1 MKINL
6 MKLKVRDL
14 VQGYYE
20 DAATSK
26 VSAWNGNLD
35 VRPEYQRE
43 YVYDD
48 KQRDSVINTVL
59 HGFPLNIM
67 YFVDRGENVE
77 GARYEVLDGQQR
89 IISICRFKTLSALS
103 VKLPAPTGGSNAV
116 NFPNLFDEQQEA
128 FLDYELQVYVCEGT
142 EKEKIEWFEVINIAG
157 EKLEKQEIRNAVLH
171 SAWLTDAK
179 SAFSRR
185 NGAVNKKYGK
195 YFSGDVI
202 RQKYLE
208 TAFRW
213 NADAEGIQ
221 DKDIET
227 AIRRYMMNHSS
238 DKNADALWK
247 YIENV
252 FDWVEKTFG
261 KFDKTMNGV
270 EWGYLYNKHKD
281 DSLDP
286 VEIQKQIETLM
297 ADDEVQ
303 KKSAIYEYI
312 LTGEKKVLNLRS
324 FSEKDKITM
333 YKRQKGLCAI
343 CGKPFDIKDMR
354 GDHVIPWSKG
364 GVTDISNGQM
374 LCVTCNLAK
383 SDH

>member
-1 MKINL
+1 MIIN
-6 MKLKVRDL
+6 MIKLKVRDL
-14 VQGYYE
+14 VKGYCE
-20 DAATSK
+20 DDTTSK
-26 VSAWNGNLD
+26 VTAWGGNLD

-48 KQRDSVINTVL
+48 QKRDSVINTVL

-67 YFVDRGENVE
+67 YFVDRGADAK

-89 IISICRFKTLSALS
+89 IISICRFKTISAIS
-103 VKLPAPTGGSNAV
+103 VKLPAATGGFNIV
-116 NFPNLFDEQQEA
+116 NYPNLFDEQQEA
-128 FLDYELQVYVCEGT
+128 FLNYELQVYICEGT
-142 EKEKIEWFEVINIAG
+142 EKEKIDWFEVINIAG

-179 SAFSRR
+179 SVFSRR

-195 YFSGDVI
+195 YLSGDVI

-213 NADAEGIQ
+213 HADAEGIRG
-221 DKDIET
+221 KDMENV
-227 AIRRYMMNHSS
+227 IRQYMMNHSD
-238 DKNADALWK
+238 DKNADVLWK
-247 YIENV
+247 YTENV

-261 KFDKTMNGV
+261 GFDKTMNGV

-281 DSLDP
+281 DTLDP
-286 VEIQKQIETLM
+286 EEIQKRIAELM

-312 LTGEKKVLNLRS
+312 LTDEKKVLNLRT
-324 FSEKDKITM
+324 FSERDKITM
-333 YKRQKGLCAI
+333 YNRQKGLCAI
-343 CGKPFDIKDMR
+343 CGKPFEMKEMH
-354 GDHVIPWSKG
+354 GDHIIPWSKG
-364 GVTDISNGQM
+364 GKTDLSNGQM
-374 LCVTCNLAK
+374 LCTTCNLAK
-383 SDH
+383 SDK

>member
-1 MKINL
+1 MIIN
-6 MKLKVRDL
+6 MIKLKVRDL
-14 VQGYYE
+14 VEGYHE
-20 DAATSK
+20 DDATSK
-26 VSAWNGNLD
+26 VTAWGGNLD

-48 KQRDSVINTVL
+48 QKRDSVINTVL

-67 YFVDRGENVE
+67 YFVDRGENVP

-89 IISICRFKTLSALS
+89 IISICRFKTVSAIS
-103 VKLPAPTGGSNAV
+103 VKLPAPTGGYNIV
-116 NFPNLFDEQQEA
+116 NFPNLFDEQQDA
-128 FLDYELQVYVCEGT
+128 FLDYELQVYICEGT
-142 EKEKIEWFEVINIAG
+142 EQEKIEWFEVINIAG

-195 YFSGDVI
+195 YFAGDVI

-213 NADAEGIQ
+213 HADAEGIQ
-221 DKDIET
+221 GKDIET
-227 AIRRYMMNHSS
+227 VIRQYMMNHSS

-247 YIENV
+247 YTEDV
-252 FDWVEKTFG
+252 FNWVEKTFG

-270 EWGYLYNKHKD
+270 EWGYLYNRHKD
-281 DSLDP
+281 DTLDP
-286 VEIQKQIETLM
+286 AEVQKQIAKLM

-312 LTGEKKVLNLRS
+312 LTGEKKVLNLRT
-324 FSEKDKITM
+324 FSERDKITM
-333 YKRQKGLCAI
+333 YNRQKGLCAI
-343 CGKPFDIKDMR
+343 CGKPFDMKDMH
-354 GDHVIPWSKG
+354 GDHIVPWSKG
-364 GVTDISNGQM
+364 GITDLSNGQM
-374 LCVTCNLAK
+374 LCTTCNLAK
-383 SDH
+383 SSH

>member
-14 VQGYYE
+14 VQGYNE
-20 DAATSK
+20 DDATSK
-26 VSAWNGNLD
+26 VSAWGGNLD

-67 YFVDRGENVE
+67 YFVDRGENAE

-89 IISICRFKTLSALS
+89 IISICRFKSNSAVS
-103 VKLPAPTGGSNAV
+103 VKLPAPTGGYNIV
-116 NFPNLFDEQQEA
+116 NYPNLFDEFQEA
-128 FLDYELQVYVCEGT
+128 FLNYELQVYVCEGT

-185 NGAVNKKYGK
+185 NGAANKKYGK

-213 NADAEGIQ
+213 NADAEGFQ
-221 DKDIET
+221 DKDTESV
-227 AIRRYMMNHSS
+227 IRQYMMKHSS
-238 DKNADALWK
+238 DKNANALWK
-247 YIENV
+247 YIEDV
-252 FDWVEKTFG
+252 FNWVEKTFG

-286 VEIQKQIETLM
+286 ADIQKQIAKLM

-303 KKSAIYEYI
+303 KKSAIYEYV

-324 FSEKDKITM
+324 FSERDKITM
-333 YKRQKGLCAI
+333 YNRQKGLCAI

-354 GDHVIPWSKG
+354 GDHVVPWSKG

>member
-14 VQGYYE
+14 VQGYNE
-20 DAATSK
+20 DAVTSK

-179 SAFSRR
+179 SAFSRH

-213 NADAEGIQ
+213 HADAEGIQ
-221 DKDIET
+221 DKDTET
-227 AIRRYMMNHSS
+227 VIRRYMMNHSS

-247 YIENV
+247 YTEDV
-252 FDWVEKTFG
+252 FNWVEKTFG

-286 VEIQKQIETLM
+286 DDIHKQIETLM

-333 YKRQKGLCAI
+333 YNRQKGLCAI
-343 CGKPFDIKDMR
+343 CGKPFGIKDMR
-354 GDHVIPWSKG
+354 GDHVVPWSKG